1 MRGIT
6 PRVRGKPSIPH
17 RKNNSAGITPACAGK
32 TCSQGQKVQCN
43 RDHPRVCGENRI
55 AEMIIAGRMGSPP
68 RVRGKHA
75 PREAFRQQTRIT
87 PACAGKTGS
96 PASPLCPSPDHPPRV
111 RGKLS
116 KGKGKGAT
124 YRDYPRVCG
133 ENIIMAYFS
142 CELSGSPPRVRGK
155 LCQ

>member
-1 MRGIT
+1 M
-6 PRVRGKPSIPH
+6 RGKPLSVGIEEVA
-17 RKNNSAGITPACAGK
+17 AGITPAHAGK
-32 TCSQGQKVQCN
+32 TEVHSILPQLI
-43 RDHPRVCGENRI
+43 RDHPRACGENVDSDMGEI
-55 AEMIIAGRMGSPP
+55 YEWGSPP

-124 YRDYPRVCG
+124 YRDHPRVCG
-133 ENIIMAYFS
+133 EN
-142 CELSGSPPRVRGK
+142 LG
-155 LCQ
+155 